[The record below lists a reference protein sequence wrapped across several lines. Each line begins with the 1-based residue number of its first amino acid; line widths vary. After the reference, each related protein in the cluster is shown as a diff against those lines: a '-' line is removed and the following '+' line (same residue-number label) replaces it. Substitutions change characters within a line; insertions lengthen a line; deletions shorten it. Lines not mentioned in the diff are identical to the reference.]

1 MFLLITVYCVYIM
14 NAVAFNTDH
23 HGLHISNKNFKI
35 YNCAWLEFF
44 LNAAKG
50 MIFQSPPLGQVKC

>member
-23 HGLHISNKNFKI
+23 HGLHIYQTRNSKYI
-35 YNCAWLEFF
+35 IVP
-44 LNAAKG
+44 G
-50 MIFQSPPLGQVKC
+50 